1 MRLAIIFLISLS
13 VFADKY
19 FPDGEW
25 ETAKPDQVGLDQEK
39 IDKLFT
45 MTFDDDATMSAVLI
59 KDGYIIQEQ
68 YAEGFDESSF
78 GTSWSTAK
86 SFYAA
91 LVGISLDRGE
101 IKSLDEPVANYVDS
115 YKTPE
120 KQKITI
126 RQILNMTSGL
136 EFPDHEHEMMFLE
149 ADHLKYAEKVDVENP
164 PGEVFQYNN
173 VNSMMI
179 GEILKGATGKT
190 AKVLLEERIFS
201 QIGLEDY
208 TAWEDSAGN
217 TMTYCC
223 LDMSARDYSK
233 FGLLFNRDGSWK
245 GKQIISKD
253 YVDESL
259 QLYWGK
265 TPSMGWSHSDTRA
278 IVCNGGF
285 QSMMTMPKFITLAE
299 NLVSLYS

>member
-1 MRLAIIFLISLS
+1 MNRVQQLMQLLVDRGGSDLHLTAGCTPYFRLQGSIVPVGDTL
-13 VFADKY
+13 VEADELVRDFTEILGK
-19 FPDGEW
+19 
-25 ETAKPDQVGLDQEK
+25 EK
-39 IDKLFT
+39 VDKLFR
-45 MTFDDDATMSAVLI
+45 MTFEDEASMGAVLI

-68 YAEGFDESSF
+68 YAEGFNENSF

-101 IKSLDEPVANYVDS
+101 IKNLDEPVANYVDS

-190 AKVLLEERIFS
+190 AKVLLEERI
-201 QIGLEDY
+201 
-208 TAWEDSAGN
+208 
-217 TMTYCC
+217 
-223 LDMSARDYSK
+223 
-233 FGLLFNRDGSWK
+233 
-245 GKQIISKD
+245 
-253 YVDESL
+253 
-259 QLYWGK
+259 
-265 TPSMGWSHSDTRA
+265 
-278 IVCNGGF
+278 
-285 QSMMTMPKFITLAE
+285 
-299 NLVSLYS
+299 LVR